1 MKINVEK
8 EIENLEKQIRNLI
21 SLREEKISK
30 STFRILNIFKRE
42 NKTEKEIENLTSQID
57 RLSKKLNLLKAK
69 TFKSTIDLR
78 ANIKNELKAYIIQKI
93 LNEPESKIVF
103 KEINF
108 NNSKIKTVIKDEIIE
123 KLKENF
129 EFIEDKNTNIL
140 ESFKN

>member
-1 MKINVEK
+1 MKNNVEK

-30 STFRILNIFKRE
+30 STFRILNVFKRE

-57 RLSKKLNLLKAK
+57 GLSKKLNLLKAK

-93 LNEPESKIVF
+93 LNESESRIVF
-103 KEINF
+103 KEIKF
-108 NNSKIKTVIKDEIIE
+108 LICFSKFSISFST
-123 KLKENF
+123 LF
-129 EFIEDKNTNIL
+129 FI
-140 ESFKN
+140 

>member
-1 MKINVEK
+1 MKNNVEK

-21 SLREEKISK
+21 SLRKEKISK

-57 RLSKKLNLLKAK
+57 GLSKKLNLLKAK

-93 LNEPESKIVF
+93 LNEPESKIIF
-103 KEINF
+103 KEIHIIIWWNF
-108 NNSKIKTVIKDEIIE
+108 KRN
-123 KLKENF
+123 
-129 EFIEDKNTNIL
+129 
-140 ESFKN
+140 

>member
-1 MKINVEK
+1 MKNNV
-8 EIENLEKQIRNLI
+8 
-21 SLREEKISK
+21 
-30 STFRILNIFKRE
+30 
-42 NKTEKEIENLTSQID
+42 EKEIENLTSQID
-57 RLSKKLNLLKAK
+57 GLSKKLNLLKAK

-78 ANIKNELKAYIIQKI
+78 ANIKNELKVYIIQKI
-93 LNEPESKIVF
+93 LNRPESVVIFNDINTIIDEIMIVF

-129 EFIEDKNTNIL
+129 EFIEDKNTNTL